1 MVNLTVTQSAFRR
14 VNMTIR
20 LIRKVQTNLLRK
32 SLITI
37 YKSFT
42 RPHLDY
48 GDVVYDWASNE
59 SLHKSQESIQYS
71 AAVARTGAIRRK
83 SSEKLSQEVGL
94 ETIRRWLRKLYLL
107 HKLLKEKSPAYL
119 FQLIPENNSP
129 YTTRSIQKIQIPF
142 FQEEN
147 KLFQKLFLSCRY
159 NGVEE
164 DRC

>member
-1 MVNLTVTQSAFRR
+1 MVNSTVTQSAFRR
-14 VNMTIR
+14 VNMTIG

-48 GDVVYDWASNE
+48 GDVEYDWASNE

-71 AAVARTGAIRRK
+71 AAVARTRAIRRK

-94 ETIRRWLRKLYLL
+94 ETIKSRRWLRKLYLL

-119 FQLIPENNSP
+119 FQLIPENNTP
-129 YTTRSIQKIQIPF
+129 YTTRSIQKIQMPF

-147 KLFQKLFLSCRY
+147 KLFQKFFLSCRY
-159 NGVEE
+159 NGVE
-164 DRC
+164 